1 MKHVLLM
8 TNELATVS
16 AVTAALEANGQL
28 DPRDVCR
35 NLAELTARLER
46 GGYPAAL
53 VDIDEQPRPILAAL
67 ESLAKRFTSTRF
79 AVLSGSQNRDLLLLV
94 MRSGVRDF
102 VEKRAIADDLA
113 GVLKRLCP
121 PTDATQKGTLV
132 TVLSAGGGCGA
143 TTFAVNLAD
152 ELARLPAPPPPA
164 PPSLIVDLDY
174 CYGAVSSY
182 LSLDGEYGLLDL
194 LNRTD
199 PIDAQ
204 LIRSTAISTG
214 HQVHALL
221 GTARERLGDAVA
233 MDEQRIGEA
242 LEACKSAYRWTVVDA
257 PRLPGPIAAEV
268 VRHSDITFV
277 MLQLTIKDLRVAR
290 QMLANLSLH
299 VPGAP
304 VQLLVGRYCG
314 RRQLISLDEARE
326 ALGISAADALAYLH
340 NDYDTVSKAVNF
352 GKPLAEVAKHS
363 NLRRDVQKLAATLVE
378 TCHPLES
385 PARPPAE
392 VALV

>member
-8 TNELATVS
+8 TNEAATVS
-16 AVTAALEANGQL
+16 AVTSALESNGQL

-35 NLAELTARLER
+35 NLTELTARLER
-46 GGYPAAL
+46 GNIPVAL
-53 VDIDEQPRPILAAL
+53 VDIEEQPRQMLAAV
-67 ESLAKRFTSTRF
+67 ESLARRFTDTRF
-79 AVLSGSQNRDLLLLV
+79 AVLSGALNRDLLLLV
-94 MRSGVRDF
+94 MRSGVRDCL
-102 VEKRAIADDLA
+102 EKKAIPDDLA

-121 PTDATQKGTLV
+121 RNDAAQKGSLV

-174 CYGAVSSY
+174 CYGAVGSY

-214 HQVHALL
+214 HHVHALL

-242 LEACKSAYRWTVVDA
+242 LEACKCAYRWTVVDA

-268 VRHSDITFV
+268 VRRSDITFIV
-277 MLQLTIKDLRVAR
+277 LQLTIKDLRVAR
-290 QMLANLSLH
+290 QMLATLSQH

-314 RRQLISLDEARE
+314 RRQLISVEESRE
-326 ALGISAADALAYLH
+326 ALGISATDALVCLH

-363 NLRRDVQKLAATLVE
+363 TLRRDVQKLAANLVQ
-378 TCHPLES
+378 TCHPQEMPDRVTPEL
-385 PARPPAE
+385 AF
-392 VALV
+392 V